1 MQLKR
6 DDWEMI
12 RRIDGVKP
20 SDRLSVDSLYNRLA
34 IEPLST
40 LLRHVRWCW
49 HVSCIE
55 GWISSHCFSLDVAG
69 KHDKGQSSSYCLENC
84 TNQTPTLTYVS
95 DDYSPTQNLRVCNFY
110 I

>member
-55 GWISSHCFSLDVAG
+55 GWVSSHCFSLDVVG
-69 KHDKGQSSSYCLENC
+69 KHDKRSIVKLLSRELHKSS
-84 TNQTPTLTYVS
+84 TYI
-95 DDYSPTQNLRVCNFY
+95 DLCK
-110 I
+110 